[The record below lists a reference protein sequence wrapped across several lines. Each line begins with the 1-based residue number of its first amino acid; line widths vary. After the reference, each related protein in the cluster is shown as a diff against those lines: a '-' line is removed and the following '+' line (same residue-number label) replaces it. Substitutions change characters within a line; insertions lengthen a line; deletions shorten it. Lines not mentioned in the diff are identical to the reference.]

1 MKSKSKSA
9 LRSALA
15 LLAVLIVGAALIVM
29 LLSFFDNSL
38 NGVLGN
44 WFAKNYMMKYYDQT
58 TSTSYI
64 EPDWIAI
71 KGLALRLSLAA
82 FAIFVIA
89 VAFVSRLRVNAERRS
104 IGNAVGQFMLSDT
117 PDGSLPNEIAVP
129 LSNAKVE
136 LMRSQRLL
144 QEETARKNDLV
155 MYLAHDLKTPLAS
168 VIGYLTLLHDE
179 QQISPEL
186 REKYLSITLD
196 KAQRLEDLINEFFE
210 ITRFNLSTVTLDY
223 TSIDLV
229 RLLEQLRFEFM
240 PMLREKSLTC
250 TLCTPE
256 TLPVRCDAGKM
267 QRVFDNLL
275 RNAVLY
281 SYPDSEIV
289 INAHLEGENAI
300 VSVLNRG
307 DTIPE
312 EKLRRIFEQFYRLD
326 AARSSSGGAG
336 LGLAI
341 ASNIVALHGGN
352 INARSADETIEF
364 TVTLPVLAGS
374 ADGNNC
380 RQASDSHLL

>member
-1 MKSKSKSA
+1 MRLKSKSTGRTILTA
-9 LRSALA
+9 LGIFAA
-15 LLAVLIVGAALIVM
+15 GAVLIVL
-29 LLSFFDNSL
+29 LLSFLDNSL
-38 NGVLGN
+38 NGVLLE
-44 WFAKNYMMKYYDQT
+44 WFDKNYMLKIYDQAQGM
-58 TSTSYI
+58 SLV
-64 EPDWIAI
+64 EPDWTAI
-71 KGLALRLSLAA
+71 KRLVFRLALAV
-82 FAIFVIA
+82 FALCVIA
-89 VAFVSRLRVNAERRS
+89 VVIVSQLRLAAEHRR

-117 PDGSLPNEIAVP
+117 PDGSLPSEIAVP

-196 KAQRLEDLINEFFE
+196 KAERLEDLINEFFE

-223 TSIDLV
+223 TNIDLV

-240 PMLREKSLTC
+240 PMLKDKSLTC
-250 TLCTPE
+250 TLCAPE
-256 TLPVRCDAGKM
+256 TLPISCDAGKI

-281 SYPDSEIV
+281 SYPGTEIV
-289 INAHLEGENAI
+289 INAQLEGENAS

-307 DTIPE
+307 NTIPE

-352 INARSADETIEF
+352 INARSADETVEF
-364 TVTLPVLAGS
+364 AVMLPVRKS
-374 ADGNNC
+374 
-380 RQASDSHLL
+380 

>member
-9 LRSALA
+9 LRSALT

-38 NGVLGN
+38 NDVLSN
-44 WFAKNYMMKYYDQT
+44 WFAKNYMTKYYDQI
-58 TSTSYI
+58 TSTTYI
-64 EPDWIAI
+64 EPKWIAI

-89 VAFVSRLRVNAERRS
+89 VALVSRLRVNAERRS

-117 PDGSLPNEIAVP
+117 PDGSLPSEIAVP
-129 LSNAKVE
+129 LSDAKVK
-136 LMRSQRLL
+136 LMHSQTLL
-144 QEETARKNDLV
+144 REETARKNDLV

-168 VIGYLTLLHDE
+168 IIGYLTLLRDE

-186 REKYLSITLD
+186 RKKYLSITLD
-196 KAQRLEDLINEFFE
+196 KAERLEDLINEFFE

-223 TSIDLV
+223 TNIDLV

-240 PMLREKSLTC
+240 PMLKDKSLTC
-250 TLCTPE
+250 TLCAPE
-256 TLPVRCDAGKM
+256 TLPISCDAGKI

-281 SYPDSEIV
+281 SYPGTEIV
-289 INAHLEGENAI
+289 INAQLEGENAS

-307 DTIPE
+307 NTIPE

-352 INARSADETIEF
+352 INARSADETVEF
-364 TVTLPVLAGS
+364 AVMLPVRKS
-374 ADGNNC
+374 
-380 RQASDSHLL
+380 

>member
-9 LRSALA
+9 LRSALT

-38 NGVLGN
+38 NGVLSN
-44 WFAKNYMMKYYDQT
+44 WFYKNYMMKYYDQSA
-58 TSTSYI
+58 STSYI

-89 VAFVSRLRVNAERRS
+89 VAFVSQLRVNAERRS

-240 PMLREKSLTC
+240 PMLRKKSLTC

-256 TLPVRCDAGKM
+256 TLPVRCDAGKI

-352 INARSADETIEF
+352 INARSADETVEF
-364 TVTLPVLAGS
+364 VVMLPVRKS
-374 ADGNNC
+374 
-380 RQASDSHLL
+380 

>member
-1 MKSKSKSA
+1 MKSKSKST
-9 LRSALA
+9 LRSALT

-38 NGVLGN
+38 DGVLSN
-44 WFAKNYMMKYYDQT
+44 WFTRNYMMKYYDQT
-58 TSTSYI
+58 ASTSYI

-186 REKYLSITLD
+186 RKKYLSITLD

-210 ITRFNLSTVTLDY
+210 ITRFNLSTVALDY

-240 PMLREKSLTC
+240 PMLRKKSLTC

-281 SYPDSEIV
+281 SYPGTEIV
-289 INAHLEGENAI
+289 INAQLEGENAS

-307 DTIPE
+307 NTIPE

-341 ASNIVALHGGN
+341 ASNIVTLHGGS
-352 INARSADETIEF
+352 INARSVDETVEF
-364 TVTLPVLAGS
+364 AVMLPVGKS
-374 ADGNNC
+374 
-380 RQASDSHLL
+380 

>member
-9 LRSALA
+9 LRSVLT

-38 NGVLGN
+38 NGVLRD
-44 WFAKNYMMKYYDQT
+44 WFDKNYMMKYYDQ
-58 TSTSYI
+58 SASMSYI
-64 EPDWIAI
+64 EPDWDSI
-71 KGLALRLSLAA
+71 KGLVVRLSLAA

-89 VAFVSRLRVNAERRS
+89 VAIVSRLRVNAERRS

-129 LSNAKVE
+129 LSDAKSK

-250 TLCTPE
+250 TLCAPE

-289 INAHLEGENAI
+289 INAYLEGENAI

-307 DTIPE
+307 NTIPE

-326 AARSSSGGAG
+326 TARSSSGGAG

-341 ASNIVALHGGN
+341 ASNIVTLHGGS
-352 INARSADETIEF
+352 INARSVDETIEF
-364 TVTLPVLAGS
+364 TVTLPVLAG
-374 ADGNNC
+374 
-380 RQASDSHLL
+380 